1 MTKIIKLGEKEYE
14 VDNLSDNA
22 KAALTALQFS
32 DSRILELQNILA
44 IMQRAKKSYIESLK
58 KEMIAE
64 KAGFL
69 LDD

>member
-32 DSRILELQNILA
+32 DSRILELQNI
-44 IMQRAKKSYIESLK
+44 QQ
-58 KEMIAE
+58 
-64 KAGFL
+64 
-69 LDD
+69 